1 MRVFALT
8 IAAMRFTEVPIVR
21 LVRSEQQRQPI
32 QPVFSKFFQAEASS
46 HSFGNVNDMDS
57 ARTIAMV
64 TLSTVISSS
73 TPTPRSANP
82 AASVSNCFK
91 HALTFCY

>member
-1 MRVFALT
+1 
-8 IAAMRFTEVPIVR
+8 
-21 LVRSEQQRQPI
+21 
-32 QPVFSKFFQAEASS
+32 
-46 HSFGNVNDMDS
+46 MDS